1 MTEPRTI
8 SELLRQRSEDT
19 PRAVAQRV
27 KRLGEWQE
35 STWREVHTRVQR
47 MAAALSAR
55 DFRAGDAL
63 LIAAEVQP
71 EAAEAA
77 LAALELGGHIMLL
90 GGPLDEL
97 TTSAWPAEVHSP
109 RFVLAH
115 DLTRLAALT
124 AVLPTE
130 PHFALCVEPQGLY
143 AQPADRVAAYSDLI
157 TAAGTPSAEA
167 HEDLASLDIAR
178 ILGAAHAHANALA
191 LLAVLPGDGA
201 DSSGSVDAHSRQL
214 WVLRWSHAQLLEAV
228 AGLPPLAADHDAFVA
243 ELSSQAHLGS
253 VLALWLLVGFRVH
266 YAEHAITA
274 DLDRRELGPSLLLA
288 ADVAYARLHARVL
301 AQLPEAGTL
310 HRALVNWALAGRR
323 SAASNYVGEWL
334 VRRPLRAV
342 LGLAHVR
349 AAWVIGSQLPAESA
363 AFFSRIGL
371 PLQPV
376 AAVVSEVTPP
386 LAALGLRA
394 RAEASADLF
403 DVPPE
408 LAAFSGGGSP

>member
-35 STWREVHTRVQR
+35 STWREVHARVQR
-47 MAAALSAR
+47 LAAALSAR

-90 GGPLDEL
+90 GGPLDEPA
-97 TTSAWPAEVHSP
+97 TGAWPAEVQSP
-109 RFVLAH
+109 RFVLAQ
-115 DLTRLAALT
+115 DLTRLTTLT

-157 TAAGTPSAEA
+157 ATASTPREKA

-178 ILGAAHAHANALA
+178 ILGAAQANALA

-201 DSSGSVDAHSRQL
+201 ARSSSADAHPRQPR
-214 WVLRWSHAQLLEAV
+214 VLRWSHAQLLEAV

-266 YAEHAITA
+266 YAEHATTA
-274 DLDRRELGPSLLLA
+274 DFDRRELGPSLLVA
-288 ADVAYARLHARVL
+288 SDVAYARLHARVL

-310 HRALVNWALAGRR
+310 HRALVDWALAGRR
-323 SAASNYVGEWL
+323 SAAGDVVGEWL

-363 AFFSRIGL
+363 AFFSRVGL
-371 PLQPV
+371 PLQPM
-376 AAVVSEVTPP
+376 AAVVPEVTQP
-386 LAALGLRA
+386 LAALGLRE
-394 RAEASADLF
+394 RAEGSADRF

-408 LAAFSGGGSP
+408 LAALSGGGSP